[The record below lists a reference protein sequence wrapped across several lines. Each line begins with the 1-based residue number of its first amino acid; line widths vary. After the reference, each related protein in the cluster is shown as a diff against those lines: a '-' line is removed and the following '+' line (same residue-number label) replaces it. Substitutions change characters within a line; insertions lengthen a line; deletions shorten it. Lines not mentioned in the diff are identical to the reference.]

1 MQVQRV
7 VQVQK
12 MSENGWNRLG
22 WQGISFL
29 KPKEWELGRVEGD
42 EERGYLRLDDHLFN
56 RMELRWQKQV
66 RLSLEKV
73 LARYVRGL
81 RKTARKRR
89 VDFRIMNE
97 RNYQTKTI
105 KGKYFMYSN
114 TVNLVAHCEKSSRLL
129 MACVFGKRGE
139 HIEKKAEKIF
149 RSLRN
154 RTGDDE
160 TLWAV
165 FDFGFTTPCE
175 LKLSKHSFLSGHL
188 RLDFLRGEDSFI
200 FEQLSI
206 ANILLKGKSLSQW
219 AREFCRS
226 QFRNVDIE
234 VGYPREGSSEE
245 GIYTVGREHG
255 KVRFIKKRF
264 FRSFFWHCQR
274 TNHIFGVA
282 ELVRKKDEA
291 CLDKLVSG
299 VKCH

>member
-1 MQVQRV
+1 MVE
-7 VQVQK
+7 K
-12 MSENGWNRLG
+12 MTENGWNRFG

-42 EERGYLRLDDHLFN
+42 EERGYLRLDDHIFN
-56 RMELRWQKQV
+56 RMELRWQKQT
-66 RLSLEKV
+66 LSLSPEKV
-73 LARYVRGL
+73 LAKCIRDL
-81 RKTARKRR
+81 ERKAKRQKI
-89 VDFRIMNE
+89 DFKVMHKSD
-97 RNYQTKTI
+97 YQTKTI

-114 TVNLVAHCEKSSRLL
+114 AVNLVAQCKNSSRLL
-129 MACVFGKRGE
+129 IACVFGKRGE

-154 RTGDDE
+154 HTGDDE

-188 RLDFLRGEDSFI
+188 RLDFLRAEDSFI

-206 ANILLKGKSLSQW
+206 ADILLKGKSISQW

-282 ELVRKKDEA
+282 ELVTRKDKA